1 MKKAPK
7 ILYIVFGVILVL
19 IVVVLAVDI
28 FADHALKLGI
38 ETAATKTLNVEVSV
52 VDVDLAI
59 LAGKL
64 GLNNLL
70 INNPPGYQHDRLL
83 ELKDA
88 RISVN
93 VKSLLSDAVNIRE
106 IKLDGV
112 NLVLEQK
119 GITGN
124 NLQDIIKAIPRG
136 EPKAEDEAKKPA
148 KKLHID
154 NLEITDV
161 TVNAKLLPVP
171 GKADTVTLKLK
182 PIRMTDLGG
191 DNKLDTAKLS
201 GKILLAIAA
210 GVAEQGAGLLPED
223 VIGPLK
229 SELKKITELSK
240 TLLEESGKV
249 FKEGEDLGKDVV
261 ERAKDVGEGIKDIDE
276 GFKGPLKPKKEEEK

>member
-1 MKKAPK
+1 MKKMPK
-7 ILYIVFGVILVL
+7 ILYIVFGAILIL
-19 IVVVLAVDI
+19 IVAVLAVDI

-38 ETAATKTLNVEVSV
+38 ETAATKTLNVGVSV
-52 VDVDLAI
+52 ADVDLAI

-88 RISVN
+88 RIGVN
-93 VKSLLSDAVNIRE
+93 VKSLLSDTVNIRE

-136 EPKAEDEAKKPA
+136 EPKAEAEAKKPG

-161 TVNAKLLPVP
+161 TVNAKLLPTP
-171 GKADTVTLKLK
+171 GKSDTVTLKLK
-182 PIRMTDLGG
+182 PIKMTDLGS
-191 DNKLDTAKLS
+191 DNKLDTAELS
-201 GKILLAIAA
+201 GRILLAIAT
-210 GVAEQGAGLLPED
+210 GVAEQGAGLLPDD

-229 SELKKITELSK
+229 SELQKITELSK
-240 TLLEESGKV
+240 TLLKESEKV

-261 ERAKDVGEGIKDIDE
+261 ERAKDVGEGIKEIGE
-276 GFKGPLKPKKEEEK
+276 GFKGLLKPKKQEEK